1 MFRRI
6 GERMTDRELQD
17 MVMEVRNQD
26 KKILKRLRMGLPDA
40 AGKRR

>member
-1 MFRRI
+1 VFRRI

-26 KKILKRLRMGLPDA
+26 KENIEKIENGPA
-40 AGKRR
+40 